1 MQTKPQ
7 EPQSDWKK
15 IEWLIQEYNI
25 IFEDRSGAMSV
36 SRGKIHKYLGMN
48 LDYTVS
54 EIARIS
60 ILEYI
65 YEILTEFDKWTQETE
80 APSLLRHQ
88 RTCLRLTRNVR
99 ISVQTRP
106 RDSIT
111 WWPRHYT
118 SPRGIDLIPA
128 HKSHFLLPE

>member
-54 EIARIS
+54 EIAIIS
-60 ILEYI
+60 MLNYI
-65 YEILTEFDKWTQETE
+65 DEILTEFNKMD
-80 APSLLRHQ
+80 PSNSG
-88 RTCLRLTRNVR
+88 T
-99 ISVQTRP
+99 
-106 RDSIT
+106 
-111 WWPRHYT
+111 
-118 SPRGIDLIPA
+118 
-128 HKSHFLLPE
+128 KSSA